1 MPLGLCMKNT
11 SELNK
16 QLDALYLDLDVVQR
30 MSEESVCATFNADSK
45 KELIDTLNDEIDRL
59 EDLLDEDEMEDWE
72 EQEAE
77 RTCLCVSQGLSRY

>member
-1 MPLGLCMKNT
+1 MKDTN
-11 SELNK
+11 ELNK
-16 QLDALYLDLDVVQR
+16 QLDALYLDLDVAQR

-59 EDLLDEDEMEDWE
+59 EDLLDEDEMDSWE

-77 RTCLCVSQGLSRY
+77 RTYLCVSQGLSRY

>member
-1 MPLGLCMKNT
+1 MKNT

-16 QLDALYLDLDVVQR
+16 QLDALYLDLDVAQR

-45 KELIDTLNDEIDRL
+45 KELIDILNDEIDRL
-59 EDLLDEDEMEDWE
+59 EDLLDEDEMETWE
-72 EQEAE
+72 EQETE

>member
-1 MPLGLCMKNT
+1 MKDTN
-11 SELNK
+11 ELNK
-16 QLDALYLDLDVVQR
+16 QLDALYLDLDVAQR

-45 KELIDTLNDEIDRL
+45 KEYINLLNDEIDQL
-59 EDLLDEDEMEDWE
+59 EDILDEDEMDSWE